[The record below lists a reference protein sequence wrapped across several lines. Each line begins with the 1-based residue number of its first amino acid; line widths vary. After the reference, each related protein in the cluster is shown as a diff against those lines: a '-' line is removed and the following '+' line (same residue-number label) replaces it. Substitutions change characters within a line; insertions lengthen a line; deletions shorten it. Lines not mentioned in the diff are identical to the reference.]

1 MASDPIRRYLRL
13 DAMRALAAVAVM
25 GYHVVAREGGGLA
38 PLDGLFEHGYRGIL
52 VFFVLSGFLVAR
64 PFVRGGVAVDG
75 YLVRRMARL
84 LPAYLVALVGI
95 TLLTGDRQFPD
106 HPLSYLLF
114 LQNYDPS
121 LLANGSLAATWTLQL
136 EVQFYLLLPLLMG
149 VLVLVDR
156 GRGRL
161 GLVILVLAGV
171 ISMLVHVVLGVSPD
185 PTVSSVGSL
194 SLPAMFWAF
203 VPGIVVAWILVHHPA
218 AGVALS
224 GRIGVVVAMA
234 AIAVGWLGSAVSPLG
249 LAVQDT
255 LLACG
260 VALLLPAML
269 RDRTGAATTG
279 RARPATM
286 LDLGA
291 RFGRDASYPF
301 YLWHLA
307 VILVAFQLG
316 LRGWP
321 AFAVVLVG
329 ATAIGLAS
337 HRAIEAPAMRVGA
350 RWAERLARRGAER
363 SAAPAP
369 VVATARPA
377 TLTQDAG

>member
-1 MASDPIRRYLRL
+1 
-13 DAMRALAAVAVM
+13 MRALAAIAVM

-38 PLDGLFEHGYRGIL
+38 PLDGLFQHGYRGIL
-52 VFFVLSGFLVAR
+52 VFFVLSGYLVAR

-95 TLLTGDRQFPD
+95 TLLTGDQHFPE

-114 LQNYDPS
+114 LQNYDPT
-121 LLANGSLAATWTLQL
+121 LLATGSLAATWTLQL
-136 EVQFYLLLPLLMG
+136 EVQFYLVLPLLMG
-149 VLVLVDR
+149 ALVLADR

-171 ISMLVHVVLGVSPD
+171 SSMLVHVGLGIHPD
-185 PTVSSVGSL
+185 ATLSAVGSL
-194 SLPAMFWAF
+194 TLPAMLWAF
-203 VPGIVVAWILVHHPA
+203 IPGIVLAWIMVHWPA
-218 AGVALS
+218 AGHAASGRMGASVAL
-224 GRIGVVVAMA
+224 V
-234 AIAVGWLGSAVSPLG
+234 AIAVGWFGSADNPMGV
-249 LAVQDT
+249 AVQDI

-269 RDRTGAATTG
+269 RDPGQATATSRFG
-279 RARPATM
+279 PAVAI
-286 LDLGA
+286 DLGA

-307 VILVAFQLG
+307 VILIAFQLG
-316 LRGWP
+316 LRGWT
-321 AFAVVLVG
+321 AFAVVLLG

-337 HRAIEAPAMRVGA
+337 HRLVEAPAIRLGA
-350 RWAERLARRGAER
+350 RWAERLSRR
-363 SAAPAP
+363 SAQSEVAAVPAAATPRPAP
-369 VVATARPA
+369 MAPDV
-377 TLTQDAG
+377 G